1 MANKPLQSIQFP
13 GLPDTYTVP
22 QMDSNFDGVSGKIPD
37 SKKVHDEI
45 DALKEDLS
53 AINTATSDDVGK
65 ALKVKTV
72 TNGKVAEWE
81 FGSVGG
87 SSGGLDAIAV

>member
-45 DALKEDLS
+45 DALKEELNAVSFTVSVDANGNATLIRS
-53 AINTATSDDVGK
+53 DMVNTEEVSY
-65 ALKVKTV
+65 
-72 TNGKVAEWE
+72 
-81 FGSVGG
+81 
-87 SSGGLDAIAV
+87 

>member
-45 DALKEDLS
+45 DALKEDL
-53 AINTATSDDVGK
+53 NTISFTVSVDANGNATLIRSDMVNTEE
-65 ALKVKTV
+65 V
-72 TNGKVAEWE
+72 
-81 FGSVGG
+81 SY
-87 SSGGLDAIAV
+87 